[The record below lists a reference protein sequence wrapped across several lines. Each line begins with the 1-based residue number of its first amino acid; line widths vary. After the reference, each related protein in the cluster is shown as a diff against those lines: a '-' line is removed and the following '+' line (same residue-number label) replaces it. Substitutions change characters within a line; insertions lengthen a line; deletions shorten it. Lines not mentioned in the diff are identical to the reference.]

1 MTRPLALGPVMLD
14 LRGAALETDEREWL
28 RHPAAGGVILF
39 SRNYQNPEQFA
50 TLVAEIRRARTGE
63 LLVAVDHEGG
73 RVQRFRDGFTRL
85 PPAAHYLQACGGN
98 MESAAELAEKGGW
111 LMAAELRALGVD
123 FSFAPVAD
131 VDSGVSEIIGDRAF
145 AREPE
150 AVTRLALA
158 FQRGMKQAG
167 MAAVAKHF
175 PGHGGV
181 AADSHLILPVDNRP
195 LAELMAR
202 DVRPY
207 PELIA
212 AGLEGVMPAHVV
224 YPAVDDQPAGF
235 SRFWLGEV
243 LRGRLDF
250 QGAIF
255 SDDLSM
261 EGAAAAGTCA
271 ARARLALDAGC
282 DMLPVCNRPE
292 AIPEVLDAV
301 GTAED
306 ATRTSR
312 LLAMRGRGRIDRQ
325 ELLAGAQWREA
336 ARAIRNLTEANP

>member
-1 MTRPLALGPVMLD
+1 MLD
-14 LRGAALETDEREWL
+14 LRATTLEADEREML
-28 RHPAAGGVILF
+28 RHPAVGGVILF
-39 SRNYQNPEQFA
+39 SRNYQAPEQLA
-50 TLVAEIRRARTGE
+50 ALIAAIRSARHGE

-73 RVQRFRDGFTRL
+73 RVQRFREGFTRL
-85 PPAAHYLQACGGN
+85 PAAARYLQACGGDV
-98 MESAAELAEKGGW
+98 ERAADLAEKGGW
-111 LMAAELRALGVD
+111 LMAAELRALDVD

-145 AREPE
+145 ACEPE
-150 AVTRLALA
+150 AVTRLVLA
-158 FQRGMKQAG
+158 FQRGMRRAG

-181 AADSHLILPVDNRP
+181 TADSHLTLPVDARP

-202 DVRPY
+202 DIRPY

-224 YPAVDDQPAGF
+224 YSALDENPAGF
-235 SRFWLGEV
+235 SSFWLREV
-243 LRGRLDF
+243 LRGRLGF

-261 EGAAAAGTCA
+261 QGAAGVGSYAERAG
-271 ARARLALDAGC
+271 LALEAGC
-282 DMLPVCNRPE
+282 DMLPVCNHPE

-301 GTAED
+301 GAEGD
-306 ATRTSR
+306 ATRARR
-312 LLAMRGRGRIDRQ
+312 LLAMRGMGRIDRQ
-325 ELLAGAQWREA
+325 ELLASTEWQEA
-336 ARAIRNLTEANP
+336 ARAIRILTEVSA